1 MDGAAERL
9 DSLRTLPILT
19 DQEADLQTAFVLA
32 REHGLFFYDA
42 LYLELVK
49 RRKAP
54 LATLDIQLARAA
66 TAERVELPPT

>member
-9 DSLRTLPILT
+9 DSLRRLPILT
-19 DQEADLQTAFVLA
+19 DQEADLKAAFDLA
-32 REHGLFFYDA
+32 REHGLSFYDA
-42 LYLELVK
+42 LYLELAK